1 MALFE
6 VKNLSVGYAKPLLQD
21 ISFSAESGQ
30 LVGILGRNGCGKT
43 TLLRGMAGSIRRF
56 FGEVLAGGR
65 NCAAMNPRQQAQHL
79 AVLPQQTLIL
89 DGMLARDIIEMGRY
103 PYGSPF
109 WGQGSDTEELV
120 TQAAAALGITELLD
134 ADCGKLSQG
143 QRQLVLLARCL
154 VQDTPVLLL
163 DEPNTALDFDNTHAV
178 FGALRE
184 LVTKKNKTALAVLH
198 DPELALQYCHRLL
211 ILKDGRLAED
221 LTVAHAEQTRIET
234 VLQSLYPN
242 IQVRK
247 DPVSGLFRCY
257 HQMNKPEEG
266 SPC

>member
-1 MALFE
+1 MALLE
-6 VKNLSVGYAKPLLQD
+6 VQNLSVGYRKPILED
-21 ISFSAESGQ
+21 ISFCAEAGTV
-30 LVGILGRNGCGKT
+30 VGILGRNGCGKT

-56 FGEVLAGGR
+56 SGELLVDGKR
-65 NCAAMNPRQQAQHL
+65 CTAMTVRQQAEQI
-79 AVLPQQTLIL
+79 AVLPQQTPLLPGIC
-89 DGMLARDIIEMGRY
+89 ARDVLNMGRY
-103 PYGSPF
+103 PYEGIFTPPAKSCPD
-109 WGQGSDTEELV
+109 QIKE
-120 TQAAAALGITELLD
+120 AAKLCGITHLLD
-134 ADCGKLSQG
+134 RDCAQLSQG

-163 DEPNTALDFDNTHAV
+163 DEPNSALDFDNTHAV
-178 FGALRE
+178 FGLLRE
-184 LVTKKNKTALAVLH
+184 LVQQKRKTALMVLH

-211 ILKDGRLAED
+211 ILKDGALMNDLSLAY
-221 LTVAHAEQTRIET
+221 AEQAEIET
-234 VLQSLYPN
+234 ALQRLYPT